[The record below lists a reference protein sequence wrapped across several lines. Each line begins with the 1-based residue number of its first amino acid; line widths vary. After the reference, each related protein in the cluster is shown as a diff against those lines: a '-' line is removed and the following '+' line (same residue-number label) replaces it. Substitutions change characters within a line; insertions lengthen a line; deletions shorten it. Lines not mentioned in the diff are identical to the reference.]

1 LLAEGHV
8 AEAERLARSAVKVL
22 ERGDHQAYLAE
33 VLTTQGV
40 ALARLG
46 NQKRAEAL
54 LEQAIE
60 VAERTG
66 DLEGAGRA
74 KLSIIP
80 PQGNA

>member
-8 AEAERLARSAVKVL
+8 VEAERLARSAVKVL
-22 ERGDHQAYLAE
+22 ERGDHHAYLAE

-54 LEQAIE
+54 LNGRSKSPET
-60 VAERTG
+60 TG

-74 KLSIIP
+74 KLKHHR
-80 PQGNA
+80 GAW